1 MRDGRLIAVAVMLA
15 GAVACGG
22 GGKKQVN
29 EPTGGDDTTAGDDSG
44 TSSGE
49 VMVPP
54 EKMDEINTR
63 LDRRRN
69 AVARCLT
76 DAQIAG
82 NAPKVAHGK
91 MTVEFVVSPSGKA
104 ENIKI
109 AKTTMDNQ
117 VVQDCVIQKVG
128 DTAFPE
134 LPKPLEWS
142 YTFSFQSS

>member
-1 MRDGRLIAVAVMLA
+1 MRDGRLIAVMLV
-15 GAVACGG
+15 GMFACGG
-22 GGKKQVN
+22 SGKKQVN
-29 EPTGGDDTTAGDDSG
+29 EPTGDDTSTGDDDSG
-44 TSSGE
+44 SSGD

-91 MTVEFVVSPSGKA
+91 MTVEFVVSPAGKA

-109 AKTTMDNQ
+109 AKTTMDIQ

-128 DTAFPE
+128 ETAFPE
-134 LPKPLEWS
+134 LPKALEWS

>member
-1 MRDGRLIAVAVMLA
+1 MRDGRWFAVMLV
-15 GAVACGG
+15 GMFACGG

-29 EPTGGDDTTAGDDSG
+29 EPTGDDTSTGDGDSG
-44 TSSGE
+44 GGD
-49 VMVPP
+49 VMVSP

-91 MTVEFVVSPSGKA
+91 MTVEFVVSPAGKA

-109 AKTTMDNQ
+109 AKSTMDNG
-117 VVQDCVIQKVG
+117 VVQNCVIQKVG
-128 DTAFPE
+128 ETAFPE
-134 LPKPLEWS
+134 LPKSLEWS